1 MREALLAACPILVW
15 VFAAI
20 HLLLLCVFFRRYS
33 KTKNPLFLFS
43 GLVTAGLF
51 YDALILSLGTVLPEG
66 ALLQTLSQVRY
77 ISHGALI
84 PLLLPISA
92 YALGWKKAG
101 RLVVWVITGILIV
114 VGIASGCTTVTVPER
129 VALVRYACDAEATP
143 GWSYTVSTAVL
154 AYGMVIPLVLAGIFV
169 WIKQKTP
176 LLFLSG
182 FFMFAFSALGPATG
196 NFDLIFFISM
206 AGEVLMVLFFLL
218 YAEKNQK
225 RRSVSA

>member
-1 MREALLAACPILVW
+1 MREFLLSVCPILVW
-15 VFAAI
+15 VFAAF
-20 HLLLLCVFFRRYS
+20 HLVLLCAFLGRYR
-33 KTKNPLFLFS
+33 KTGKILYLLS
-43 GLVTAGLF
+43 GLVTLGLF

-66 ALLQTLSQVRY
+66 ALLKGLSQVRY

-92 YALGWKKAG
+92 YALNWKKG
-101 RLVVWVITGILIV
+101 GLLVTWIVTGILMAL
-114 VGIASGCTTVTVPER
+114 GIASGFATVTVPEQ
-129 VALVRYACDAEATP
+129 VALVRYACDASQTP
-143 GWSYTVSTAVL
+143 GWAYTVSTSVL

-176 LLFLSG
+176 ALFLSG

-206 AGEVLMVLFFLL
+206 AGEVLMVLFFFI
-218 YAEKNQK
+218 YANIKAK
-225 RRSVSA
+225 KS